1 MDKRRFN
8 AYRRRLIA
16 LKKARQAYIDAE
28 VEHLRFRKFGSDGK
42 FPGRTEQSF
51 RDAIYRACLKV
62 EIANLKAVN
71 ATLPHVDGDH
81 YDGDGCV

>member
-8 AYRRRLIA
+8 AYRRRVIA

-28 VEHLRFRKFGSDGK
+28 VEHLRFRVYGSNGE
-42 FPGRTEQSF
+42 FPGRSEKGF
-51 RDAIYRACLKV
+51 RDAIYRACLKI
-62 EIANLKAVN
+62 EIANLKSVN
-71 ATLPHVDGDH
+71 KKLPHVEGDH